1 MDLTEMP
8 YAEDFMSDLFEL
20 LDKYRDKDMDLAV
33 MVKIM
38 KIELAELE
46 YDMKRMDRNMVE
58 QDCE

>member
-20 LDKYRDKDMDLAV
+20 LENYRDKDMDLAT
-33 MVKIM
+33 MVKVM
-38 KIELAELE
+38 KVELAELE
-46 YDMKRMDRNMVE
+46 YDMKRMDEDMVE